1 MPVLLDGG
9 AVQAAKVLEPA
20 LSTLDKTVIGALL
33 VVSWVIA
40 IAAIVVLVRT
50 QNSRVSDQKEA
61 SAKLSTTHDKMV
73 EGFGKFKGTV
83 EELKNAEQTSQQVL
97 SGLKDQVLVLGNKID
112 MLIMHRGQ
120 RGGS

>member
-9 AVQAAKVLEPA
+9 AVGKAVELVQPA
-20 LSTLDKTVIGALL
+20 LTTLDKTVIGALL
-33 VVSWVIA
+33 VISWVISC
-40 IAAIVVLVRT
+40 AAIYVLVKV

-61 SAKLSTTHDKMV
+61 STKLSETHDKMV
-73 EGFGKFKGTV
+73 EGFGKFKGTI

-97 SGLKDQVLVLGNKID
+97 GGLKDQVLVLGNKVD

-120 RGGS
+120 GG

>member
-1 MPVLLDGG
+1 MSVFL
-9 AVQAAKVLEPA
+9 QAAPVVKVIEPA
-20 LSTLDKTVIGALL
+20 LTTLDKTVIGALL

-40 IAAIVVLVRT
+40 CAAIYVLVKV
-50 QNSRVSDQKEA
+50 QNARVSDQKEA

-83 EELKNAEQTSQQVL
+83 EQLEKAEQTNQQVL

-112 MLIMHRGQ
+112 MLIMHRGV
-120 RGGS
+120 SS